1 MGQSTI
7 TMIAGSWYLENSSAT
22 HGAASWLYSSWKANN
37 QDPRTWSH
45 GAIICFQI
53 PNSLRYKRI
62 TKATI
67 RYYTKAYRG
76 GIETTT
82 DTTDGMR
89 IAPYIIDPQYIDE
102 VTGASLNTYG
112 QLGEFVLV
120 EPFTSYSSTA
130 YPKWRTADITSLY
143 GSNLYNGE
151 YFTCILMGAPGFPYA
166 SPYGGDAYSN
176 AARIGGLL
184 SGYEAQLILD
194 YEDVTQLPPTPSY
207 PAGTYVNEN
216 TDILFAWAW
225 NSTTPATQASVQ
237 LEYKLKTAANY
248 TVVSLTQT
256 THTYLLSG
264 GLSQGTYQW
273 RIKATNDAGETSA
286 YSEVAE
292 FNVVGKPAAP
302 VINAVPNRTLTEITW
317 NTTDQNAFDITIS
330 DANGKEILKDS
341 VASSASSYK
350 PEIFLKGNYTVG
362 VRTRNSTGLVSDWSY
377 KAFGITASGPTKP
390 TIQLLQNDTK
400 VTILTNMT
408 DGITYAVIRTEEE
421 TGEEKIL
428 GLIQTDNLVDTT
440 FGFDRQYKYI
450 VRAWATGGYTDSD
463 PERICYP
470 KTAIVLETN
479 NDELIID
486 RSDETFLPYEED
498 IIGDMAVFNCVGR
511 MLPIAEHGE
520 YESRAF
526 ASRVYISEE
535 QKERLAKMARKN
547 YIFYRDYSGRA
558 FPVAIQ
564 PPIKY
569 SRFMDDGY
577 MVDITFIRIAE
588 QEVIVN
594 V

>member
-1 MGQSTI
+1 MS
-7 TMIAGSWYLENSSAT
+7 AGNWYLENDSTTHSSP
-22 HGAASWLYSSWKANN
+22 SWLYTSWKPNN
-37 QDPRTWSH
+37 ADQFPTTWWH

-53 PNSLRYKRI
+53 PSALRYKRI
-62 TKATI
+62 TKAVI
-67 RYYTKAYRG
+67 RYYTKSYING
-76 GIETTT
+76 TESTT
-82 DTTDGMR
+82 DRTDGMR
-89 IAPYIIDPQYIDE
+89 IAPYIINPTDIPN
-102 VTGASLNTYG
+102 VTGTTLETYG

-120 EPFTSYSSTA
+120 EPFNGYGSTT

-143 GSNLYNGE
+143 SSNLYNGE
-151 YFTCILMGAPGFPYA
+151 YFTVILMGAPGHPYA
-166 SPYGGDAYSN
+166 SAYGGNPYNN
-176 AARIGGLL
+176 AARIGGLT

-207 PAGTYVNEN
+207 PAGTYINEN

-225 NSTTPATQASVQ
+225 NSVTPATQASVQ

-264 GLSQGTYQW
+264 GLAQGTYQW

-286 YSEVAE
+286 YSEVVE

-317 NTTDQNAFDITIS
+317 NTTDQNAFDVTIT

-341 VASSASSYK
+341 VASAASSYK

-377 KAFGITASGPTKP
+377 KAFGITAAGPAKP
-390 TIQLLQNDTK
+390 SIQLLQDGPK
-400 VTILTNMT
+400 VTVLTAKT
-408 DGITYAVIRTEEE
+408 DGITYAVIRTEEG

-428 GLIQTDNLVDTT
+428 GLIQGESLTDAT
-440 FGFDRQYKYI
+440 FGFDIPYKYI

-463 PERICYP
+463 PARICYP
-470 KTAIVLETN
+470 MSAIVLETAD
-479 NDELIID
+479 DELVID

-498 IIGDMAVFNCVGR
+498 VGGDMAVFNCIGR
-511 MLPIAEHGE
+511 ELPVVEHGG

-526 ASRVYISEE
+526 ASRLYIRED
-535 QKERLAKMARKN
+535 QKERLASMAKKN
-547 YIFYRDYSGRA
+547 LIFYRDYSGRA

-564 PPIKY
+564 PPVRY
-569 SRFMDDGY
+569 TRYFGDGY
-577 MVDITFIRIAE
+577 MVDITFVRIAE
-588 QEVIVN
+588 TEVVVN